1 MYQVVH
7 EGVVKVAK
15 KTNLA
20 RLGVGRH
27 GVDRVFKRF
36 VKELYIL
43 SQMHSERFD
52 GSDSIRTVD
61 GMNVVGY
68 WCTVGFPVGFCMS
81 SSGLSM
87 FDSLR
92 QHFYEYTLHNYR
104 FCPPPPKW

>member
-1 MYQVVH
+1 MVH

-52 GSDSIRTVD
+52 GVDSTRRVD
-61 GMNVVGY
+61 GMNGVFC
-68 WCTVGFPVGFCMS
+68 CTLGCLLVHRRL
-81 SSGLSM
+81 SG
-87 FDSLR
+87 
-92 QHFYEYTLHNYR
+92 
-104 FCPPPPKW
+104 